1 MNTSKTINVIKWISV
16 IGGAIAGL
24 FGAWDDALTYLL
36 VLNAV
41 DFASGLVCAFRG
53 KSHKTESGAV
63 SSGVVFDGV
72 ARKAFMWLIVLLAA
86 ALDRSIGDGSSMSF
100 RTAAAF
106 FYIANEALSILENA
120 ALLDLPV
127 PEFIRKTLEVLLEKS
142 GSGENVKGTTV
153 SGASTDVQEMPISG
167 GVVEAL
173 ARTTEVHPREREPET
188 EASKTDDEE
197 ANEDDEPH

>member
-1 MNTSKTINVIKWISV
+1 MNKTINILRWTSV
-16 IGGAIAGL
+16 IGGAVAGL

-36 VLNAV
+36 VLNAI

-53 KSHKTESGAV
+53 KSHKTVSGGV

-127 PEFIRKTLEVLLEKS
+127 PEFIRKALEVLLEKS
-142 GSGENVKGTTV
+142 GSVEDMKETAV
-153 SGASTDVQEMPISG
+153 SGSYTNVREMPISG
-167 GVVEAL
+167 GMVEAL
-173 ARTTEVHPREREPET
+173 ARTGETHPREREPET
-188 EASKTDDEE
+188 EASNDDDDESD
-197 ANEDDEPH
+197 EDGDPH

>member
-1 MNTSKTINVIKWISV
+1 MNKTINILRWTSV
-16 IGGAIAGL
+16 IGGAVAGL

-36 VLNAV
+36 VLNAI

-53 KSHKTESGAV
+53 KSHKTVSGGV
-63 SSGVVFDGV
+63 SSDVVFDGV

-127 PEFIRKTLEVLLEKS
+127 PEFIRKALEVLLEKS
-142 GSGENVKGTTV
+142 GSVEDMKETAV
-153 SGASTDVQEMPISG
+153 SGLYTNVREMPISG
-167 GVVEAL
+167 DVVEAL
-173 ARTTEVHPREREPET
+173 ARTGETHPREREPET
-188 EASKTDDEE
+188 EASNDDDDESD
-197 ANEDDEPH
+197 EDGDPH

>member
-1 MNTSKTINVIKWISV
+1 MNKTINILKWISV

-53 KSHKTESGAV
+53 KSHKTESGGVA
-63 SSGVVFDGV
+63 SDVVFDGV

-142 GSGENVKGTTV
+142 DSGENMKGTTV

-173 ARTTEVHPREREPET
+173 ARTGETHPREREPET
-188 EASKTDDEE
+188 EASNDDDDESD
-197 ANEDDEPH
+197 EDGDPH

>member
-1 MNTSKTINVIKWISV
+1 MNKTINILRWTSV
-16 IGGAIAGL
+16 IGGAVAGF

-36 VLNAV
+36 VLNAI

-53 KSHKTESGAV
+53 KSHKTVSGGV

-127 PEFIRKTLEVLLEKS
+127 PEFIRKALEVLLEKS
-142 GSGENVKGTTV
+142 GSVEDMKGTAV
-153 SGASTDVQEMPISG
+153 SGLYTNVREMPISG
-167 GVVEAL
+167 GMVEAL
-173 ARTTEVHPREREPET
+173 ARTGETHPREREPET
-188 EASKTDDEE
+188 EASNDDDDESD
-197 ANEDDEPH
+197 EDGDPH

>member
-1 MNTSKTINVIKWISV
+1 MNKTINILRWTSV
-16 IGGAIAGL
+16 IGGAVAGL

-36 VLNAV
+36 VLNAI

-53 KSHKTESGAV
+53 KSHKTVSGGV

-127 PEFIRKTLEVLLEKS
+127 PEFIRKALEVLLEKS
-142 GSGENVKGTTV
+142 GSVEDMKETAV
-153 SGASTDVQEMPISG
+153 SGLYTNVREMPISG
-167 GVVEAL
+167 DVVEAL
-173 ARTTEVHPREREPET
+173 ARTGETHPCEREPET
-188 EASKTDDEE
+188 EASNDDDDESD
-197 ANEDDEPH
+197 EDGDPH